1 MIRMSLYP
9 DYYPKMYHYTTKIHI
24 GKLNIVDCLIIS
36 AKVDLIV
43 YSEHC
48 LDVLRLSVMC
58 QGDMTLI
65 PTKDSDSR
73 PFEAVFETVH
83 ACRDFSAIR
92 EWSIERDSATPSKF
106 NANAEKLK
114 KKMGIS

>member
-1 MIRMSLYP
+1 
-9 DYYPKMYHYTTKIHI
+9 
-24 GKLNIVDCLIIS
+24 
-36 AKVDLIV
+36 
-43 YSEHC
+43 
-48 LDVLRLSVMC
+48 MC
-58 QGDMTLI
+58 HGDMTLI

-106 NANAEKLK
+106 HANAEKLK
-114 KKMGIS
+114 EKMGISWGIS